1 LKKLKFYFK
10 ELKEKIQRKL
20 NLREIKSSR
29 VTIFIEDQI
38 DSKRYAYEI
47 DFGKNYRFLDIVTS
61 DDFTKMVDL
70 NKFEVKQIEL
80 NALRITEREEKNDKY

>member
-1 LKKLKFYFK
+1 MKKLKFYFK